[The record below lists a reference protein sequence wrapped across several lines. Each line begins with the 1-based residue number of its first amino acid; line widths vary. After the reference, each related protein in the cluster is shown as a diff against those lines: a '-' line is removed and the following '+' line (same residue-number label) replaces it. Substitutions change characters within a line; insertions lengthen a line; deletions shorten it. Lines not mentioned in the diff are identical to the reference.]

1 MKRISYFLIT
11 LACALLTACMAGS
24 YDDPYTPAE
33 DVFGNKDISET
44 NVITIAELKAM
55 FSSTISNSSMKEVT
69 DDIKIKGTVT
79 GNDIEGNIYNEV
91 VIDDGT
97 GAFIICIAQGGLFG
111 TLPVGQEILVDLKG
125 LYVGAYG
132 QQGEVGTP
140 YTSKSGSTYVSR
152 MSRFIWNQ
160 HFRPIGTANPQS
172 VVPEEFDKSRLES
185 KNDPAAY
192 LESHCGKLM
201 TLKGVEIQGADGKA
215 VFAPS
220 DGSVALTANCAN
232 RQFKGYSSS
241 QLVLRTSTYADFAG
255 NVMPTGKVD
264 VTGIFTRFRN
274 TWQILMRTESDI
286 QPAQ

>member
-1 MKRISYFLIT
+1 MKYISNIIL
-11 LACALLTACMAGS
+11 LAVCAMLTSCMADS
-24 YDDPYTPAE
+24 YDDPGTLAE
-33 DVFGNKDISET
+33 DAYGNKAIAET
-44 NVITIAELKAM
+44 NVVTIAQLK
-55 FSSTISNSSMKEVT
+55 SLYSTTISNSGMKEVT
-69 DDIKIKGTVT
+69 EDLQIKGTVT

-91 VIDDGT
+91 IIDDGT
-97 GAFIICIAQGGLFG
+97 GAFIICIAQGGLYG
-111 TLPVGQEILVDLKG
+111 YLPVGQQLLIDLKG
-125 LYVGAYG
+125 LYIGAYG

-152 MSRFIWNQ
+152 MSRFLWAT
-160 HFRPIGTANPQS
+160 HYKLIGTANPSS
-172 VVPEEFDKSRLES
+172 VVPEEFDRSRITDT
-185 KNDPAAY
+185 KY

-201 TLKGVEIQGADGKA
+201 TLKGVEISAANGTAT
-215 VFAPS
+215 FAPD

-232 RQFKGYSSS
+232 RTFKGISSN
-241 QLVLRTSTYADFAG
+241 QLVLRTSTFADFAG

>member
-1 MKRISYFLIT
+1 MKHISYLLIT
-11 LACALLTACMAGS
+11 LACTMLASCMADS
-24 YDDPYTPAE
+24 FDDPNTPAE
-33 DVFGNKDISET
+33 DVFGNKAITET
-44 NVITIAELKAM
+44 NVITIADLKAM
-55 FSSTISNSSMKEVT
+55 YSTTISNSGMKEVT

-111 TLPVGQEILVDLKG
+111 MLPVGQEILVDLKG

-152 MSRFIWNQ
+152 MSRFLWNQ
-160 HFRPIGTANPQS
+160 HYRPIGTASPQN
-172 VVPEEFDKSRLES
+172 VVPEEFNLARVKDAK
-185 KNDPAAY
+185 Y

-201 TLKGVEIQGADGKA
+201 TLKGVELQGADGKA

-232 RQFKGYSSS
+232 RPFKGISSS
-241 QLVLRTSTYADFAG
+241 QLVLRTSTFADFAG

-264 VTGIFTRFRN
+264 VTGIFTRFRD
-274 TWQILMRTESDI
+274 TWQILMRSESDI